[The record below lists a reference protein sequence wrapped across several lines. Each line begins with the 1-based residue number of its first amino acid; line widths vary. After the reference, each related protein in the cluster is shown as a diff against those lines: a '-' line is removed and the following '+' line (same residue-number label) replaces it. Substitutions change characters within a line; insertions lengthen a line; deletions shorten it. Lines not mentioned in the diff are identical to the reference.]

1 MKLLIKKPFE
11 LDVELVD
18 QMPKYLK
25 IKSNWVYDQ
34 VIEVSDAEMNQL
46 LFLLNYC
53 SFQFNHT
60 TIEQIDEITLS
71 WG

>member
-18 QMPKYLK
+18 HKPIYLYVK
-25 IKSNWVYDQ
+25 FNWVIDQ
-34 VIEVSDAEMNQL
+34 IIEVDEVEMINL
-46 LFLLNYC
+46 LAFLNYS
-53 SFQFNHT
+53 SFQFNHQSLT
-60 TIEQIDEITLS
+60 KVDDLTLS